1 MTRKELEKLLQA
13 GESNKIEFKS
23 RFTKDNKLPQ
33 TICAFANNLDG
44 DGKPGYIIIGINNDK
59 TFSGLRDTDQIQTT
73 IAEYR
78 SNANINPLPSIG
90 VQLISCDE
98 GDVLVVK
105 VEPSST
111 PPLRYEGVV
120 WVRTGSSTRRAN
132 PEDER
137 RLSEKRTS
145 LTKTFDAEPCRDA
158 SVDDLALRLF
168 DEYRGHAVNS
178 SVIAENHRSTD
189 EKLASLSFFDLKNQ
203 CPTYA
208 GILLF
213 GTNIRNFLPGAYVQ
227 FLKFPGSDISDQPE
241 DTDEINGD
249 LRTLVDRTYEKIRSH
264 NRVSMAKGERF
275 VEKNVPKYPESSLRE
290 FLNNA
295 IIHRDYQSNTPI
307 RFYWYEDRIEISS
320 PGGLYPP
327 VTYDQIERRTG
338 YRNPIVANAMKELGY
353 VEKFGRG
360 IQTAQK
366 ALQDNG
372 NPAAEIAREEG
383 FFHVTIY
390 RRKS

>member
-1 MTRKELEKLLQA
+1 MNEKEFRKLLQA
-13 GESNKIEFKS
+13 GESSKVEFKS
-23 RFTKDNKLPQ
+23 RFTKDEKLPQ
-33 TICAFANNLDG
+33 TICAFANDLEG
-44 DGKPGYIIIGINNDK
+44 DGQPGYIIIGINNNK
-59 TFSGLRDTDQIQTT
+59 TFSGLRDTDKIQTT
-73 IAEYR
+73 IADYR
-78 SNANINPLPSIG
+78 SNATIYPSPSID
-90 VQLISCDE
+90 VQLIRCDE
-98 GDVLVVK
+98 GDAVVVK

-111 PPLRYEGVV
+111 PPLRFDGVV

-158 SVDDLALRLF
+158 SIADLALRLF
-168 DEYRGHAVNS
+168 DEYRMDAVNS

-208 GILLF
+208 GILLS
-213 GTNIRNFLPGAYVQ
+213 GINIRSFLPGAYVQ
-227 FLKFPGSDISDQPE
+227 FLKLPGNNLSGQPE
-241 DTDEINGD
+241 DADEINGD

-275 VEKNVPKYPESSLRE
+275 VEKNVPEYPEQSLRE

-327 VTYDQIERRTG
+327 VTYDQIERTTG
-338 YRNPIVANAMKELGY
+338 YRNPIVATAMKGLGY

-360 IQTAQK
+360 IQLAQK

-372 NPAAEIAREEG
+372 NPAAKIAREEG

>member
-1 MTRKELEKLLQA
+1 MTREDLEKLLQA
-13 GESNKIEFKS
+13 GESSKVEFKS
-23 RFTKDNKLPQ
+23 KFTKDDKLPQ
-33 TICAFANNLDG
+33 AICAFANDLDG

-59 TFSGLRDTDQIQTT
+59 TFSGLCDTDKIQTT
-73 IAEYR
+73 IANYR
-78 SNANINPLPSIG
+78 SNATIYPLPSID
-90 VQLISCDE
+90 VQLIRCDE
-98 GDVLVVK
+98 GDVVVVK

-241 DTDEINGD
+241 DIDEINGD
-249 LRTLVDRTYEKIRSH
+249 LRTLVDRVYEKIRSH
-264 NRVSMAKGERF
+264 NRVSLVKGERF
-275 VEKNVPKYPESSLRE
+275 VEKNVPEYPESSLRE

-295 IIHRDYQSNTPI
+295 IIHRDYQLTAPI
-307 RFYWYEDRIEISS
+307 KFYWYKDYIEISS

-327 VTYDQIERRTG
+327 VTYDQIERTTG
-338 YRNPIVANAMKELGY
+338 YRNPIVASAMKELGY

-360 IQTAQK
+360 IQTALK

-372 NPAAEIAREEG
+372 NPAAEIERIEG
-383 FFHVTIY
+383 HFHVRIY